1 MRIEVTQED
10 IENGQRGS
18 GDRCPIARAVLR
30 NLRVIPAG
38 LYVGSQA
45 IETDEEWIDLPREAR
60 AFIRAFD
67 SLGSNQ
73 PLPFAFDLPIDHL
86 MQAAS

>member
-18 GDRCPIARAVLR
+18 SDRCPIARAVLR
-30 NLRVIPAG
+30 NLRVIPEG
-38 LYVGSQA
+38 LYVGLQA
-45 IETDEEWIDLPREAR
+45 IETEEEWFELPREAKL
-60 AFIRAFD
+60 FIRAFD
-67 SLGSNQ
+67 GAGSDR

-86 MQAAS
+86 IAS